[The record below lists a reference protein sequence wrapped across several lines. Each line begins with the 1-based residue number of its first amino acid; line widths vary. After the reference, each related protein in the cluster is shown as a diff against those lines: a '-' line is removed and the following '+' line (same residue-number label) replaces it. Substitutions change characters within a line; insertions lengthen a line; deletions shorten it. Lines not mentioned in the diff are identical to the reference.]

1 MDFTPKK
8 DLPSENESG
17 NVAVAAILA
26 AIGVLCVASAV
37 SRPETRRGWPRRAG
51 SFRDCWVHLGTHWG
65 SFEDLLG
72 LFRLYGEGS
81 PWFVSAGY
89 GQFLGLLIWGRF
101 GFYVGWPIN
110 FSRGVYRYHNCTVV
124 EDWFEVSF
132 PARTS
137 KGSWSKWRLLIKS
150 LARFDVSGAVD
161 LITAFYAWWH
171 TLQYQRHVCACAC
184 VCVWEWM
191 RVRVPVA
198 LCLVTVYIQYE
209 TATMKWFLKAVQICR
224 LHLLSFFYENPAHQA
239 FFCLLGISV
248 DEFIG
253 SVIDWKQT
261 GRQIER
267 EDILTNNI
275 MICYHYVF
283 IIISIFHEWVNT
295 QIDTFSDTKS
305 NLTSPLIFQMAYM
318 IYRYFRKR
326 SVHSMNFDNPVYKKT
341 TTEDGFH
348 LAGQQRTNCPR
359 NSGQPR
365 YQHQQYGVASPEDVS
380 FSMNEYIP
388 PMLLPFFILY
398 LNSNFPQGFYIW
410 LGKETIDSGIPW

>member
-1 MDFTPKK
+1 MKTSDQK
-8 DLPSENESG
+8 LG
-17 NVAVAAILA
+17 AIWCLWRSWFNYCF
-26 AIGVLCVASAV
+26 LCLMTYAPV
-37 SRPETRRGWPRRAG
+37 S
-51 SFRDCWVHLGTHWG
+51 
-65 SFEDLLG
+65 
-72 LFRLYGEGS
+72 
-81 PWFVSAGY
+81 
-89 GQFLGLLIWGRF
+89 
-101 GFYVGWPIN
+101 
-110 FSRGVYRYHNCTVV
+110 
-124 EDWFEVSF
+124 
-132 PARTS
+132 
-137 KGSWSKWRLLIKS
+137 K
-150 LARFDVSGAVD
+150 
-161 LITAFYAWWH
+161 
-171 TLQYQRHVCACAC
+171 AC
-184 VCVWEWM
+184 VC
-191 RVRVPVA
+191 
-198 LCLVTVYIQYE
+198 LCLCMCVGVNESESACGTVSCHCLYTVWNGHNEMIFKGC
-209 TATMKWFLKAVQICR
+209 AD
-224 LHLLSFFYENPAHQA
+224 LSSPFIVFFYENPAHQA

-398 LNSNFPQGFYIW
+398 LTSNFPQGFYIW